1 MPDVTDD
8 GAFNAEQAV
17 KNRLGDRHVDWWH
30 VQRGNAHQPLDA
42 DVYTA
47 YRDALID
54 AHTQLI
60 NHVNAI
66 TDKYKADHERSERWR
81 QEDRAKRQQEITMEL
96 CRLTAAHGHALD
108 AMRVV
113 QAADRAGRKTVRVAD
128 VMAAFNP
135 TKDMS

>member
-1 MPDVTDD
+1 MPDLTGDAVL
-8 GAFNAEQAV
+8 NAEQAV
-17 KNRLGDRHVDWWH
+17 KNRLGPKHVDWWYVH
-30 VQRGNAHQPLDA
+30 RGEAIQPLDKE
-42 DVYTA
+42 VYEA

-60 NHVNAI
+60 DHVNAI
-66 TDKYKADHERSERWR
+66 TDKYKADHEASERWR
-81 QEDRAKRQQEITMEL
+81 QEDRAKRQQELTMEL

-108 AMRVV
+108 AMRLV

-135 TKDMS
+135 TKDRS